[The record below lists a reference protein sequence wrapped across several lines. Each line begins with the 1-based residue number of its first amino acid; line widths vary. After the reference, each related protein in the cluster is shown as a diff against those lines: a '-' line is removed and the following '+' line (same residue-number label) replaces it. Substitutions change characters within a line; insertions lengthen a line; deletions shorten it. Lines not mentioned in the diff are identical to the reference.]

1 MIQLQ
6 KRVIHQ
12 KSMTLG
18 RMSSSILNR
27 KRNSETKFPSLQLSQ
42 CSKSIEETSDP
53 TYVESI
59 NKIAQAEIEIIAKRA
74 RKVTDELLSRFA
86 EMHSEI
92 ERKPDDIESLTAI
105 KEYMEKCAAGIDKIQ
120 AEIKE

>member
-1 MIQLQ
+1 
-6 KRVIHQ
+6 
-12 KSMTLG
+12 
-18 RMSSSILNR
+18 
-27 KRNSETKFPSLQLSQ
+27 LSQ